1 MWTEEKGEEGG
12 VTKKELEQYCKLKKE
27 IAYLQRRL
35 DKLYDKEIPE
45 ISGKVQASAP
55 EYPCIMKRVSVPM
68 SEPKALA
75 ARNEVIALLKDRQ
88 RRCEEKMLQVARY
101 IDRIEDAELRQIFE
115 MRYMEG
121 KKLEEI
127 AEVLNQERSGIG
139 KKITAYLQLSH
150 NSQKSVL

>member
-1 MWTEEKGEEGG
+1 MTKEELK
-12 VTKKELEQYCKLKKE
+12 QYCKLKKE
-27 IAYLQRRL
+27 VVYLQGRL
-35 DKLYDKEIPE
+35 DKLYDKESPE

-75 ARNEVIALLKDRQ
+75 ARDEVIALLKDRQ
-88 RRCEEKMLQVARY
+88 RRCEDKMLQVERY
-101 IDRIEDAELRQIFE
+101 IDKIEDAELRQIFE

-127 AEVLNQERSGIG
+127 AEALNQERSGIG